1 MSRQLVFETERLL
14 VFVATPDDATMFF
27 KLWTDPRVMSNVGFP
42 QGLPIMFEEIV
53 QQLGGTSRAGF

>member
-42 QGLPIMFEEIV
+42 QG
-53 QQLGGTSRAGF
+53 